1 MQKISDKNFSWQIL
15 LKLKINPNTPEK
27 ISHQPTGQARTNKFC
42 LCHNNFMEVKV
53 IGAGLAGSEAA
64 LQLAKRGIKV
74 KLYEMRPVK
83 TTGAHKT
90 DKFAEFVCSNSLG
103 AADCTNASGLL
114 KKEMELLGGE
124 LIKIARACAV
134 PAGSALAIDR
144 ELFSQ
149 TVTEKIENNENIE
162 VIREEIAEIPD
173 GNVIIA
179 SGPLTSD
186 KLSESI
192 KEFTQNEHL
201 HFFDAIAPIVEKDS
215 IDFDKAFW
223 ASRYD
228 KGEASYINCPMNKEE
243 YAKFYEILTNAPKI
257 ELKEFEKNAKFF
269 ESCLPIEVL
278 ASRGVDTL
286 RFGPMKPVGLVDKR
300 TGIENYAV
308 VQLRQ
313 DNSAK
318 TLFNLVGFQTNLKWG
333 AQKELL
339 QSIPG
344 LENVNIVRYGVMHR
358 NTFINS
364 PKLLNPSLQ
373 TRKRENLFFA
383 GQITGTEGY
392 TESIA
397 SGLLAGIN
405 MANYLEN
412 KPLLVLPKETM
423 LGALTQYITDVEH
436 DKFQPINSNWGI
448 VTPVELPKKER
459 KNKKLK
465 AELIVNRSV
474 EYLNNLV

>member
-1 MQKISDKNFSWQIL
+1 
-15 LKLKINPNTPEK
+15 
-27 ISHQPTGQARTNKFC
+27 
-42 LCHNNFMEVKV
+42 MEVNV
-53 IGAGLAGSEAA
+53 IGAGLAGSEAS

-74 KLYEMRPVK
+74 NLYEMRPEK
-83 TTGAHKT
+83 STGAHKT
-90 DKFAEFVCSNSLG
+90 EKFAEFVCSNSLG
-103 AADCTNASGLL
+103 ASDCTNASGLL

-124 LIKIARACAV
+124 LIRIARECAV
-134 PAGSALAIDR
+134 PAGTALAIDR

-149 TVTEKIENNENIE
+149 TVTEKICSNPNINVVKQE
-162 VIREEIAEIPD
+162 VNEIPD
-173 GNVIIA
+173 GYTIMA

-186 KLSESI
+186 SLAQSI
-192 KEFTQNEHL
+192 KDFTQSEHL

-228 KGEASYINCPMNKEE
+228 KGEASYINCPMNKEQYE
-243 YAKFYEILTNAPKI
+243 NFYNILMNAPKI

-300 TGIENYAV
+300 TGEENYAV

-333 AQKELL
+333 SQKELL

-344 LENVNIVRYGVMHR
+344 LGNVNIVRYGVMHR

-364 PKLLNPSLQ
+364 PKILKPTLQ
-373 TRKRENLFFA
+373 TQKRETLFFA
-383 GQITGTEGY
+383 GQLTGTEGY

-397 SGLLAGIN
+397 TGMLAGIN
-405 MANYLEN
+405 MAKLINGE
-412 KPLLVLPKETM
+412 PLLVLPKETI
-423 LGALTQYITDVEH
+423 LGALTQYISDENH
-436 DKFQPINSNWGI
+436 EKFQPINSNWGI
-448 VTPVELPKKER
+448 VSPIELPKKER

-465 AELIVNRSV
+465 AELISQRSI
-474 EYLNNLV
+474 EYLKGL

>member
-1 MQKISDKNFSWQIL
+1 
-15 LKLKINPNTPEK
+15 
-27 ISHQPTGQARTNKFC
+27 
-42 LCHNNFMEVKV
+42 MEVNV
-53 IGAGLAGSEAA
+53 IGAGLAGSEAS

-74 KLYEMRPVK
+74 NLFEMRPK
-83 TTGAHKT
+83 KSTGAHKT
-90 DKFAEFVCSNSLG
+90 EKFAEFVCSNSLG
-103 AADCTNASGLL
+103 SADCSNASGLL

-124 LIKIARACAV
+124 LIKIAYECKV
-134 PAGSALAIDR
+134 PAGGALAIDR
-144 ELFSQ
+144 ELFSS
-149 TVTEKIENNENIE
+149 TVTKKIEENEFIN
-162 VIREEIAEIPD
+162 VIREEVTSIPQ
-173 GNVIIA
+173 GPTIMA

-186 KLSESI
+186 ELSDSI
-192 KEFTQNEHL
+192 KEFTKSEHL

-215 IDFDKAFW
+215 INFDIAFY

-228 KGEASYINCPMNKEE
+228 KGEASYINCPMNKEQYE
-243 YAKFYEILTNAPKI
+243 KFYEILINAPKI
-257 ELKEFEKNAKFF
+257 ELKEFEKGAKFF

-278 ASRGVDTL
+278 ASRGFDTL

-300 TGIENYAV
+300 TGDENYAV

-318 TLFNLVGFQTNLKWG
+318 TLYNLVGFQTNLKWG
-333 AQKELL
+333 AQKKLL

-364 PKLLNPSLQ
+364 PRILNASLQ
-373 TRKRENLFFA
+373 TRKRADLFFA
-383 GQITGTEGY
+383 GQLTGTEGY

-405 MANYLEN
+405 MAKYLNGEQ
-412 KPLLVLPKETM
+412 LVVLPKETM
-423 LGALTQYITDVEH
+423 LGALTNYITDENH

-448 VTPVELPKKER
+448 LTPLELPKKER

-465 AELIVNRSV
+465 AELYTKRSI
-474 EYLNNLV
+474 EFLSSI

>member
-1 MQKISDKNFSWQIL
+1 
-15 LKLKINPNTPEK
+15 
-27 ISHQPTGQARTNKFC
+27 
-42 LCHNNFMEVKV
+42 MEVNV
-53 IGAGLAGSEAA
+53 IGAGLAGSEAS

-74 KLYEMRPVK
+74 NLYEMRPK
-83 TTGAHKT
+83 KSTGAHKT
-90 DKFAEFVCSNSLG
+90 EKFAEFVCSNSLG
-103 AADCTNASGLL
+103 ASDCTNASGLL

-124 LIKIARACAV
+124 LIRIARECAV
-134 PAGSALAIDR
+134 PAGTALAIDR

-149 TVTEKIENNENIE
+149 TVTEKICSNPNINVVKQE
-162 VIREEIAEIPD
+162 VNEIPD
-173 GNVIIA
+173 GYTIMA

-186 KLSESI
+186 SLAQSI
-192 KEFTQNEHL
+192 KDFTQSEHL

-228 KGEASYINCPMNKEE
+228 KGEASYINCPMNKEQYE
-243 YAKFYEILTNAPKI
+243 NFYNILMNAPKI

-300 TGIENYAV
+300 TGEENYAV

-333 AQKELL
+333 SQKELL

-364 PKLLNPSLQ
+364 PKILKPTLQ
-373 TRKRENLFFA
+373 TKKSETLFFA
-383 GQITGTEGY
+383 GQLTGTEGY

-397 SGLLAGIN
+397 TGMLAGIN
-405 MANYLEN
+405 MAKLINGE
-412 KPLLVLPKETM
+412 PLLVLPKETI
-423 LGALTQYITDVEH
+423 LGALTQYISDENH
-436 DKFQPINSNWGI
+436 EKFQPINSNWGI
-448 VTPVELPKKER
+448 VSPIELPKKER

-465 AELIVNRSV
+465 AELISQRSI
-474 EYLNNLV
+474 EYLKGL

>member
-1 MQKISDKNFSWQIL
+1 
-15 LKLKINPNTPEK
+15 
-27 ISHQPTGQARTNKFC
+27 
-42 LCHNNFMEVKV
+42 MEVNV

-74 KLYEMRPVK
+74 NLFEMRPKK

-90 DKFAEFVCSNSLG
+90 EKFAEFVCSNSLG
-103 AADCTNASGLL
+103 SADCSNASGLL

-124 LIKIARACAV
+124 LIKIAYDCQV
-134 PAGSALAIDR
+134 PAGGALAIDR

-149 TVTEKIENNENIE
+149 TVTNKIEENPLINI
-162 VIREEIAEIPD
+162 IREEVREIPE
-173 GNVIIA
+173 GNVILA
-179 SGPLTSD
+179 SGPLTSED
-186 KLSESI
+186 LSNSI
-192 KEFTQNEHL
+192 REFTQSEHL

-215 IDFDKAFW
+215 INFDIAFY

-228 KGEASYINCPMNKEE
+228 KGEASYINCPMDKEQ
-243 YAKFYEILTNAPKI
+243 YDKFYNILINAPKI
-257 ELKEFEKNAKFF
+257 ELKEFEKGAKFF
-269 ESCLPIEVL
+269 ESCLPVEVL

-300 TGIENYAV
+300 TGVENYAV

-318 TLFNLVGFQTNLKWG
+318 TLYNLVGFQTNLKWG

-373 TRKRENLFFA
+373 TRKRSDLFFS
-383 GQITGTEGY
+383 GQLTGTEGY

-405 MANYLEN
+405 MAKYLKGEE
-412 KPLLVLPKETM
+412 LLVLPKETM
-423 LGALTQYITDVEH
+423 LGALTNYITDENH

-448 VTPVELPKKER
+448 LSPIELPKKER

-465 AELIVNRSV
+465 AELYSKRSV
-474 EYLNNLV
+474 EFLTTCNF

>member
-1 MQKISDKNFSWQIL
+1 
-15 LKLKINPNTPEK
+15 
-27 ISHQPTGQARTNKFC
+27 
-42 LCHNNFMEVKV
+42 MEVNV
-53 IGAGLAGSEAA
+53 IGAGLAGAEAA
-64 LQLAKRGIKV
+64 LQLAKRNIKV
-74 KLYEMRPVK
+74 NLYEMRPKK

-103 AADCTNASGLL
+103 AADCSNASGLL
-114 KKEMELLGGE
+114 KKEMEILGGE
-124 LIKIARACAV
+124 LIKTARACSV
-134 PAGSALAIDR
+134 PAGNALAVDR

-149 TVTEKIENNENIE
+149 TITETIENNEFINIIKEE
-162 VIREEIAEIPD
+162 VTQIPE
-173 GNVIIA
+173 GYTILA

-186 KLSESI
+186 PLAQAI
-192 KEFTQNEHL
+192 KEFTKNEHL

-215 IDFDKAFW
+215 INFEKAFW

-243 YAKFYEILTNAPKI
+243 YEKFYNILTNAPKI
-257 ELKEFEKNAKFF
+257 ELKDFEKNAKFF

-333 AQKELL
+333 SQKELL

-364 PKLLNPSLQ
+364 PKILKPTLQ
-373 TRKRENLFFA
+373 TRTRENLFFA
-383 GQITGTEGY
+383 GQLTGTEGY

-397 SGLLAGIN
+397 TGMLAGIN
-405 MANYLEN
+405 MAKFISGEKLLE
-412 KPLLVLPKETM
+412 LPRTTM
-423 LGALTQYITDVEH
+423 LGALTQYISDENH
-436 DKFQPINSNWGI
+436 EKFQPINSNWGI
-448 VTPVELPKKER
+448 IEPIELPKKER

-465 AELIVNRSV
+465 AQLISERSI
-474 EYLNNLV
+474 EYLSKDL

>member
-1 MQKISDKNFSWQIL
+1 ME
-15 LKLKINPNTPEK
+15 IN
-27 ISHQPTGQARTNKFC
+27 
-42 LCHNNFMEVKV
+42 V

-64 LQLAKRGIKV
+64 LQLAKRGFKV
-74 KLYEMRPVK
+74 KLYEMRPK
-83 TTGAHKT
+83 KNTGAHKT
-90 DKFAEFVCSNSLG
+90 EKFAEFVCSNSLG
-103 AADCTNASGLL
+103 ASDCSNASGLL

-124 LIKIARACAV
+124 LINIARECSV
-134 PAGSALAIDR
+134 PAGNALAIDR
-144 ELFSQ
+144 ELFSE
-149 TVTEKIENNENIE
+149 TVTQRILQNSDITVIKEE
-162 VIREEIAEIPD
+162 VTEIPD
-173 GNVIIA
+173 GYTIMA

-186 KLSESI
+186 SLADSI
-192 KEFTQNEHL
+192 KEFTQSEHL

-228 KGEASYINCPMNKEE
+228 KGKASYINCPMNKEQYE
-243 YAKFYEILTNAPKI
+243 KFYDILINAPKI
-257 ELKEFEKNAKFF
+257 ELKTFEQNAKFF

-300 TGIENYAV
+300 TGEENYAV

-333 AQKELL
+333 SQKELL

-364 PKLLNPSLQ
+364 PKVLNASLQ
-373 TRKRENLFFA
+373 TRKRLDLFFA
-383 GQITGTEGY
+383 GQLTGTEGY

-397 SGLLAGIN
+397 TGLLAGIN
-405 MANYLEN
+405 MARYINGEE
-412 KPLLVLPKETM
+412 LLVLPKETM
-423 LGALTQYITDVEH
+423 LGALTQYISDENH

-448 VTPVELPKKER
+448 VSPVELPKKER

-465 AELIVNRSV
+465 AELISNRSI
-474 EYLNNLV
+474 EYIQSCKSNNI

>member
-1 MQKISDKNFSWQIL
+1 M
-15 LKLKINPNTPEK
+15 
-27 ISHQPTGQARTNKFC
+27 R
-42 LCHNNFMEVKV
+42 VKV
-53 IGAGLAGSEAA
+53 IGGGLAGCEAA
-64 LQLAKRGIKV
+64 LQLAKRGIEV
-74 KLYEMRPVK
+74 DLYEMRPK
-83 TTGAHKT
+83 KSTGAHKT

-103 AADCTNASGLL
+103 ASDTTNASGLL
-114 KKEMELLGGE
+114 KKEMELMGGE
-124 LIKIARACAV
+124 LIQVARKCSV

-144 ELFSQ
+144 VLFSD
-149 TVTEKIENNENIE
+149 TVTQIINENQYINVIKEE
-162 VIREEIAEIPD
+162 VTEIPE
-173 GNVIIA
+173 GYVIMA
-179 SGPLTSD
+179 SGPLTS
-186 KLSESI
+186 ESLANSI
-192 KEFTQNEHL
+192 REFTKTEHL

-215 IDFDKAFW
+215 INFDKAFY

-228 KGEASYINCPMNKEE
+228 KGEASYINCPMNKSE
-243 YAKFYEILTNAPKI
+243 YENFYNILINSEKI
-257 ELKEFEKNAKFF
+257 ELKEFERNAKFF

-300 TGIENYAV
+300 TNEINYAV

-313 DNSAK
+313 DDSAK
-318 TLFNLVGFQTNLKWG
+318 TLYNLVGFQTNLKWS

-364 PKLLNPSLQ
+364 PKVLKPTMQ
-373 TRKRENLFFA
+373 AKARENLFFA
-383 GQITGTEGY
+383 GQLTGTEGY

-397 SGLLAGIN
+397 GGMLSGIN
-405 MANYLEN
+405 MARLIKGE
-412 KPLLVLPKETM
+412 KLFELPKITV
-423 LGALTQYITDVEH
+423 LGALTHYITDENH

-448 VTPVELPKKER
+448 VDSIELPKKER

-465 AELIVNRSV
+465 AEMLSKRSIDWFV
-474 EYLNNLV
+474 KEML